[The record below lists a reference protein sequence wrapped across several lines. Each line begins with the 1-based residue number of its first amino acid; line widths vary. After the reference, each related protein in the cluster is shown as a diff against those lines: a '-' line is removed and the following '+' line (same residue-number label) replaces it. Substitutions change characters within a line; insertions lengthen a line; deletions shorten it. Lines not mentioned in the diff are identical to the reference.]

1 MADDGYNFQ
10 KFSFLWEL
18 FFFLQII
25 SFLSILLYTNWIL
38 HHDYLDLYEF

>member
-1 MADDGYNFQ
+1 MMGTIF
-10 KFSFLWEL
+10 KSFHFSGIFF